1 MMLPSHAIIE
11 CSILLLHVIKLPL
24 VDYSLLRGL
33 LLVPLHC
40 WQLLFLIVKGRR
52 SPCLWYGLI
61 QLLQAIIDLVD
72 YSGFSVNLVN
82 SGFPLVTDE
91 EVTLR
96 FHLVGIT
103 SQCE

>member
-1 MMLPSHAIIE
+1 MLLPSHAIIE

-40 WQLLFLIVKGRR
+40 RQLLFLIVKGRR
-52 SPCLWYGLI
+52 SACLWYGLI
-61 QLLQAIIDLVD
+61 QLLQAVIDLVD
-72 YSGFSVNLVN
+72 YPGFSVNLVS

-91 EVTLR
+91 EVALR

-103 SQCE
+103 SQC

>member
-1 MMLPSHAIIE
+1 
-11 CSILLLHVIKLPL
+11 
-24 VDYSLLRGL
+24 
-33 LLVPLHC
+33 
-40 WQLLFLIVKGRR
+40 
-52 SPCLWYGLI
+52 
-61 QLLQAIIDLVD
+61 VD
-72 YSGFSVNLVN
+72 YSGLTVYLVS